1 MVIDF
6 AFYLFSGVL
15 ILSSLAVIL
24 SRNPIYSVLFLI
36 LAFFNSSG
44 LFLLANA
51 EFLAMLLVIVYVGA
65 VALLFLFVIMMLNID
80 YQKMDK
86 EIFSYLPLGIV
97 VVLILFFEIIVVMNS
112 VEILQAGESVLNISK
127 RYLINQDETN
137 TYQIGKIL
145 YTEFFL
151 HFQLA
156 ALILLVAMIGSV
168 VLAHRKRDGL
178 KRQVIAKQVSRK
190 RSDSVKIVKILSH
203 KGI

>member
-127 RYLINQDETN
+127 RYLINQDEAN